1 VETVLIDVFLVPEEA
16 REEFRSKVHF
26 SANYLKTLPGFVE
39 GYVYERA
46 AGSSRFNVVTTAV
59 WESEKAM
66 EEARKSAAAAFQQA
80 GFNPPEIMKRLGV
93 QIERAEYARKP
104 Y

>member
-1 VETVLIDVFLVPEEA
+1 METVLIDAFEA
-16 REEFRSKVHF
+16 REEFLSKVHF

-46 AGSSRFNVVTTAV
+46 
-59 WESEKAM
+59 
-66 EEARKSAAAAFQQA
+66 
-80 GFNPPEIMKRLGV
+80 
-93 QIERAEYARKP
+93 EYSRKP

>member
-1 VETVLIDVFLVPEEA
+1 METVLIDVFVVPEEA
-16 REEFRSKVHF
+16 RQEFLSKVHF
-26 SANYLKTLPGFVE
+26 SADYLKTLPGFVE

-46 AGSSRFNVVTTAV
+46 TGTGRFNIVTTAV
-59 WESEKAM
+59 WESEKATG
-66 EEARKSAAAAFQQA
+66 EAKKSAAAFFQQV

-93 QIERAEYARKP
+93 QIERAEYWRKP